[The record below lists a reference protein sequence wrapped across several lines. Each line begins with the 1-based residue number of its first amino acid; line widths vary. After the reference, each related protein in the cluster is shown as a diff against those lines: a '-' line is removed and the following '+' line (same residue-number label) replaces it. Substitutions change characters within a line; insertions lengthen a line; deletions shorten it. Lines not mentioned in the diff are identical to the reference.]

1 MEETRKNNNNASS
14 TFDLLSQPFYLLGAS
29 AAATIE
35 ELSEALEDRLSEGQA
50 SQSDLLSA
58 RQIVTNPK
66 KRLKAELALLLDTPE
81 GAAKGLIQRLKQKTR
96 NEALK
101 SEADRLSPLSRA
113 NLYAHIASS
122 YPADATVLRGLVQ
135 AHAAIEIETLTD
147 KIRQTRK
154 SAGFPSPTPEQVNE
168 ALHDLFDAHYK
179 AAFEG
184 YSNIDDAVAPVSRAY
199 KTLADDSH
207 TQTREA
213 VEGLLRSYGQFIS
226 SDLSAHETE
235 IRSFCQK
242 IASGEDVSDEIIE
255 HLLEWKTLFEP
266 ILGMEGQKGRDEPQA
281 ASLCSSI
288 RDACIELANE
298 HDEYGTA
305 LKLTDAAL
313 TAFAELPQSK
323 DQLQKDRLRL
333 EELQRNKSQLELIK
347 PLISAIEEAEKD
359 PKGLI
364 KILTKQGFSG
374 KAGGQ
379 SSKIYNAFT
388 AALDASSGTDSG
400 DLPWYA
406 VRRLALTLNNEYDAH
421 KATLTILQTLSKVAA
436 GTVVSDEVRGFIRED
451 TRQVE
456 RNLLQAELIECAK
469 SGNRSRSLVIIKDL
483 LSDCSDQN
491 EKQMLV
497 SLSQKVK
504 DEQSSTKLKW
514 AFWAFIAF
522 VGYLAIA
529 NDNKKQTYSPSPSYE
544 SPSGR
549 YDDSGRGTTYN
560 GNSNSGSYNSQSSSS
575 PLQEEGSTPYLETK
589 PDIGITTTFNRAN
602 IRYCVFQEA
611 RLDAL
616 KPLLEDNEAI
626 DRANELVRDWNSRC
640 GKYRYQE
647 RDMRAVQSELQQKG
661 DSLKADAREILSNWR
676 KPASGSVSPA
686 PYERSTTSTQA
697 EPLQLPSQ
705 PQSDDPAKTASLDL
719 LKLDDATRVQ
729 SRLHELGY
737 LKAKANG
744 VWGQNSRRA
753 LLAFKI
759 ANNLPSDDTFTPE
772 TAAALFLASAISG
785 TPDSLPNWAAHRPET
800 TYAAPPGASLNPLNR
815 TDAEKING
823 KLRVLGYF
831 SGKNDGVWSAASREA
846 LKRFK
851 AANQMNADDIWDANI
866 EQRLLSAETSPAL
879 DTTQPTSAEQTQA
892 LQQAFDTSIGGVWSV
907 ETAACPGSKGGSNA
921 LPVAIN
927 SNGAKSRS
935 GSCTFTEL
943 KGSQLDWDVRGICSA
958 GGHSWESNIHFER
971 RQNTLR
977 WSSEKGTTVYEL
989 CP

>member
-1 MEETRKNNNNASS
+1 MEETRRHTNNSAS
-14 TFDLLSQPFYLLGAS
+14 TFDLLSQPFYLLGVS
-29 AAATIE
+29 PAAKIE

-58 RQIVTNPK
+58 RQIAANPK
-66 KRLKAELALLLDTPE
+66 KRLKAELASLLDTPE
-81 GAAKGLIQRLKQKTR
+81 GAANEVIQRLRQKTR
-96 NEALK
+96 SEALK
-101 SEADRLSPLSRA
+101 FDADRLSPLSRA

-122 YPADATVLRGLVQ
+122 YPADATMLRGLVQ
-135 AHAAIEIETLTD
+135 AHAAIDDETLIE

-154 SAGFPSPTPEQVNE
+154 SAGFPSPSPEGVNE
-168 ALHDLFDAHYK
+168 ALHELFDAHYK

-184 YSNIDDAVAPVSRAY
+184 YSNVDDAVAPMNRAY

-213 VEGLLRSYGQFIS
+213 LEGLLRSYGQFIS

-235 IRSFCQK
+235 IRRCCQK
-242 IASGEDVSDEIIE
+242 LASDEDLADEIVKR
-255 HLLEWKTLFEP
+255 LAKWKTLFEP
-266 ILGMEGQKGRDEPQA
+266 ILRMESQKGRDEPRA
-281 ASLCSSI
+281 ASLCSSL

-333 EELQRNKSQLELIK
+333 EDLQREKSQLELIK
-347 PLISAIEEAEKD
+347 PLINAIEEAEKD

-364 KILTKQGFSG
+364 KILTKKGFSG

-379 SSKIYNAFT
+379 SSKIYNAF
-388 AALDASSGTDSG
+388 AAAVDASAGTDSRN
-400 DLPWYA
+400 LPWYA
-406 VRRLALTLNNEYDAH
+406 VRRLALALNNDHDAH
-421 KATLTILQTLSKVAA
+421 KATLSVLLALSKVAA
-436 GTVVSDEVRGFIRED
+436 RTVVSDEVRDFIRED

-469 SGNRSRSLVIIKDL
+469 SGNRSRSLVIIQDL
-483 LSDCSDQN
+483 LSDCSDQQ
-491 EKQMLV
+491 EREML
-497 SLSQKVK
+497 LSFSQRVK
-504 DEQSSTKLKW
+504 DEQRSTKLKW

-522 VGYLAIA
+522 VGYLVIA
-529 NDNKKQTYSPSPSYE
+529 NDNQKHTYSPSPRYN

-549 YDDSGRGTTYN
+549 YDDSGRNSTY
-560 GNSNSGSYNSQSSSS
+560 GDNSGSGNYNSQTSSS
-575 PLQEEGSTPYLETK
+575 PSQEEGSGPYTETK
-589 PDIGITTTFNRAN
+589 PAIGTATTFNRAN

-616 KPLLEDNEAI
+616 KPFLQDNEAI
-626 DRANELVRDWNSRC
+626 DRSNELVRDWNSRC
-640 GKYRYQE
+640 GRYTYRE
-647 RDMRAVQSELQQKG
+647 RDMSAVQSELPQRI
-661 DSLKADAREILSNWR
+661 DSLKAQAREILSSWR
-676 KPASGSVSPA
+676 KPATGNVSTA
-686 PYERSTTSTQA
+686 PYAAPIT
-697 EPLQLPSQ
+697 EPLQLP
-705 PQSDDPAKTASLDL
+705 PQLQNDVPANTASLDL
-719 LKLDDATRVQ
+719 LNLDDATRVQ
-729 SRLHELGY
+729 SRLHDLGY

-759 ANNLPSDDTFTPE
+759 KNNLPSDDTFTPE
-772 TAAALFLASAISG
+772 TATALFSSSAIPG
-785 TPDSLPNWAAHRPET
+785 TPDSLPGWAAHRPET
-800 TYAAPPGASLNPLNR
+800 PYAAPAGASLNPLNR

-823 KLRVLGYF
+823 KLRMLGYF
-831 SGKNDGVWSAASREA
+831 SGKNDGLWSGASRDA

-851 AANQMNADDIWDANI
+851 AVNQMNADDIWDANI
-866 EQRLLSAETSPAL
+866 EQRLLSAEASPPL
-879 DTTQPTSAEQTQA
+879 DTAQPPSPEETEA
-892 LQQAFDTSIGGVWSV
+892 LQRAFDTSIGGIWSV
-907 ETAACPGSKGGSNA
+907 ETAACPGGKGGSNA
-921 LPVAIN
+921 LPVRIN
-927 SNGAKSRS
+927 SNSAKSRS

-943 KGSQLDWDVRGICSA
+943 KGSQLDWDARATCSA
-958 GGHSWESNIHFER
+958 GGQSWESNIHFER

-977 WSSEKGTTVYEL
+977 WSSEKGTTIYEL